1 MKDEEMAEKY
11 KRSHWSDNVTE
22 MNNQYSFQKVK
33 GAPHFYDNA
42 IKQAFLAGL
51 KAGRPQWHDLRKDKN
66 DLPPRMGLG
75 SEEVYVQ
82 YDTKGVTDFACYRFD
97 KNIWERSEDD
107 EQAVG
112 VIAWCEI
119 PTFDKE

>member
-1 MKDEEMAEKY
+1 MTLEEKAEEWLNNNLHSTEEDY
-11 KRSHWSDNVTE
+11 KRA
-22 MNNQYSFQKVK
+22 Y
-33 GAPHFYDNA
+33 
-42 IKQAFLAGL
+42 LAG
-51 KAGRPQWHDLRKDKN
+51 AEENGIHWHDLRKDPK
-66 DLPPRMGLG
+66 DLPHRMGLG
-75 SEEVYVQ
+75 SEEVYIQ

-112 VIAWCEI
+112 VIGWCEI

>member
-1 MKDEEMAEKY
+1 MTEKLKQKAEESAKQNCPIPMNWNEIDVAERAGY
-11 KRSHWSDNVTE
+11 
-22 MNNQYSFQKVK
+22 VK
-33 GAPHFYDNA
+33 GYIASA
-42 IKQAFLAGL
+42 IENGI
-51 KAGRPQWHDLRKDKN
+51 QWHDLRKDPN
-66 DLPPRMGLG
+66 DLPPKMGLG
-75 SEEVYVQ
+75 SKEVYVQ

-119 PTFDKE
+119 PQFKE